1 MLRMPDDAESIATII
16 GIDPG
21 SDTLGV
27 GVIDFD
33 THDLEIVSS
42 TAFTLKG
49 TRNARGTFATLIH
62 GDRLGRIESHRVA
75 LLNAFRYYQPL
86 SIASES
92 PFMSRRMPGAYGPL
106 VETIAAVR
114 QAAMQYDL
122 WQEIHLI
129 DPPTVKQSV
138 GVAGNTG
145 GPEGKKL
152 MQQAILR
159 IADDVLSYDGDTPV
173 AMLDEHSIDGLAVA
187 FCHFTQYMER
197 LCLATS
203 SSLPQ
208 GLELLQFLHLRTRT
222 IRAAKKSRRSRKKIR
237 G

>member
-27 GVIDFD
+27 GVIHFD
-33 THDLEIVSS
+33 VATLEIVSS
-42 TAFTLKG
+42 KAFTLNG
-49 TRNARGTFATLIH
+49 TRNGRGTFATEIH
-62 GDRLGRIESHRVA
+62 GDRLGRIESHRER
-75 LLNAFRYYQPL
+75 LLEVFQYYQPL
-86 SIASES
+86 EIACES
-92 PFMSRRMPGAYGPL
+92 PFMSRRMPSAFGAL
-106 VETIAAVR
+106 TETVSAVR
-114 QAAMQYDL
+114 QALMQYDVWKL
-122 WQEIHLI
+122 LNLI
-129 DPPTVKQSV
+129 DPPTVKRSI

-152 MQQAILR
+152 MMQAIQR
-159 IADDVLSYDGDTPV
+159 IAEILAYDGEIPIEL
-173 AMLDEHSIDGLAVA
+173 LDEHSVDGLAVA
-187 FCHFTQYMER
+187 FCHFTQLMEA
-197 LCLATS
+197 LCLHTS

-222 IRAAKKSRRSRKKIR
+222 IRAAKKSRRSRKKTP